1 MKQWQKN
8 LPSVQ
13 SGFQVSLEATL
24 LRVICFVQRLYLGQ
38 DIKVS
43 EVQSLLIDFTLLL
56 ESD

>member
-13 SGFQVSLEATL
+13 SGFLVSLEATL
-24 LRVICFVQRLYLGQ
+24 LRVICFVQRLHLGQ

-43 EVQSLLIDFTLLL
+43 EVQSLLIDFTLLF